1 MWSFLGS
8 IVNGFLLLRDFFGY
22 VIPGAVLL
30 AIVGWFYVDPSQ
42 LPMSGESIWG
52 RTIAVITASYTVGH
66 VLAAIGYSLYNGF
79 DKLKNENGGGTEAA
93 SATDADVVYFRYLY
107 PSMFIESDR
116 RETLTI
122 LRVGLSVAL
131 LIGGCFIPIQPL
143 RTTLVVTGLFM
154 FCNAYFSRQQA
165 GNYRDATIAAARA
178 AEQKPVPI
186 FPWGGGGKTD
196 DGKTSKDEP

>member
-30 AIVGWFYVDPSQ
+30 AIMAWFYADPC
-42 LPMSGESIWG
+42 LLTMSGKLIWG
-52 RTIAVITASYTVGH
+52 STIAVITASYIVGH
-66 VLAAIGYSLYNGF
+66 VLAAIGYSLY
-79 DKLKNENGGGTEAA
+79 DWYDGGTASTSA

-107 PSMFIESDR
+107 PSMFIEADR

-131 LIGGCFIPIQPL
+131 VIGGCFIPIQPL
-143 RTTLVVTGLFM
+143 RTTLVVTGLLM

-196 DGKTSKDEP
+196 DGKTSKDES